1 MGMFEN
7 VKIKKNPIGV
17 EFIKRGLLTETQVDR
32 VLQYQKEHKELKF
45 GEIVD
50 ILDMCDKEALLEAL
64 SDKIE
69 VNPVYLEK
77 ELKINPVKYLPRDV
91 IINNKVMPFDLDGN
105 TLKVAFADPQNAA
118 KIKEVELLLM
128 NAGYTMEIYITLY
141 TSIMKQIEDIR
152 TVETSYV
159 NKEEKD
165 TTKLID
171 NIIMTGIEKRA
182 SDIHIEPLEKKVR
195 IRYRIDGELITVTEL
210 PKERFSTIVGR
221 IKSISNMYQEITYD
235 QDGSINT
242 YENYSIRVSSQK
254 TVTGEKFVLRLLKK
268 NSKARDLFELGFPKD
283 DELVARAFD
292 RRNSIVVVCAPTGEG
307 KTTTLYS
314 AIDYLD
320 KPTINIISIENPVE
334 RRMPGINQVEIGP
347 NVTFASSLRTV
358 LRQDPDIVLVGE
370 IRDEETAKTA
380 IEAGQTGHLVLT
392 TVHTIDAIEAI
403 TRLRKFGI
411 SDYDVSASLVTSI
424 SQRLV
429 RRLCP
434 HCKKEHKLTEDEI
447 KYIEKVEKISGEK
460 FDLEKATVYEPVG
473 CKYCDD
479 IGYYERVALFEI
491 LCIDEYL
498 KDMISEGESTISIK
512 RYAMENTG
520 YRPLIVDGVN
530 KVLNGTTTIEELKR
544 KISL

>member
-69 VNPVYLEK
+69 VNPVFLEK

-91 IINNKVMPFDLDGN
+91 IINNKVMPFDIDGN

-128 NAGYTMEIYITLY
+128 NAGYSMEIYITLY

-210 PKERFSTIVGR
+210 PKERFPTIVGR

-254 TVTGEKFVLRLLKK
+254 TVNGEKFVLRLLKK

-460 FDLEKATVYEPVG
+460 FDLEKATAYEPVG

>member
-1 MGMFEN
+1 MFEN
-7 VKIKKNPIGV
+7 VKIKKNPIGI
-17 EFIKRGLLTETQVDR
+17 EFIKRGLLNESQVDR
-32 VLQYQKEHKELKF
+32 VLKYQKEHKDLKF

-50 ILDMCDKEALLEAL
+50 ILDMCDKESLLEAL
-64 SDKIE
+64 SEKVE
-69 VNPVYLEK
+69 VNPVVLEK
-77 ELKINPVKYLPRDV
+77 ELKVNPVKYLPRDV
-91 IINNKVMPFDLDGN
+91 IINYRVMPFDIDGN

-118 KIKEVELLLM
+118 KVREVELLLM
-128 NAGYTMEIYITLY
+128 NAGYEMEVYITLY

-152 TVETSYV
+152 TVDTTYV

-182 SDIHIEPLEKKVR
+182 SDIHIEPMEDKIRV
-195 IRYRIDGELITVTEL
+195 RYRIDGELITISEL
-210 PKERFSTIVGR
+210 PIDRLSTIVGR
-221 IKSISNMYQEITYD
+221 IKSIANMYQEITYD
-235 QDGSINT
+235 QDGAINN
-242 YENYSIRVSSQK
+242 YDNYSIRVSSQK
-254 TVTGEKFVLRLLKK
+254 NVNGEKFVLRLLKK

-283 DELVARAFD
+283 PELVDQAFD
-292 RRNSIVVVCAPTGEG
+292 KRNSIIVVCAPTGEG

-320 KPTINIISIENPVE
+320 KPSINIISIENPVE

-392 TVHTIDAIEAI
+392 TIHTINAIEAI
-403 TRLRKFGI
+403 TRLRKFGL
-411 SDYDVSASLVTSI
+411 SDYDISASLVTSI

-429 RRLCP
+429 RRLCD
-434 HCKKEHKLTEDEI
+434 HCKKEHKLTEDEL
-447 KYIEKVEKISGEK
+447 KYIERVEKLTGEH
-460 FDLEKATVYEPVG
+460 FDIDKATCYEPVG

-479 IGYYERVALFEI
+479 IGYYERVALFEV
-491 LCIDEYL
+491 LCIDDYL
-498 KDMISEGESTISIK
+498 KDMISEGESTITIK
-512 RYAMENTG
+512 KYAMENTG
-520 YRPLIVDGVN
+520 YRPLVVDGVK
-530 KVLNGTTTIEELKR
+530 KVLNGTTTIEELKK
-544 KISL
+544 KITL

>member
-1 MGMFEN
+1 MFEN

-17 EFIKRGLLTETQVDR
+17 EFIKRGLLTENQVDR
-32 VLQYQKEHKELKF
+32 VLQYQKEHKDLKF

-50 ILDMCDKEALLEAL
+50 ILDMCDKDALLEAL
-64 SDKIE
+64 SDKVE
-69 VNPVYLEK
+69 VNPVKLEDV
-77 ELKINPVKYLPRDV
+77 LKINPVKYLPRDV
-91 IINNKVMPFDLDGN
+91 IINYKVMPFDIEGN
-105 TLKVAFADPQNAA
+105 TLKVAFADPQNAT
-118 KIKEVELLLM
+118 KVKEVELLLM
-128 NAGYTMEIYITLY
+128 NAGYSMEVYITLY

-152 TVETSYV
+152 TVQTTYV
-159 NKEEKD
+159 DKEEKD

-171 NIIMTGIEKRA
+171 NIIMTAIEKRA
-182 SDIHIEPLEKKVR
+182 SDIHIEPMEEKIRV
-195 IRYRIDGELITVTEL
+195 RYRIDGELITISEL
-210 PKERFSTIVGR
+210 PKERQSKITGR
-221 IKSISNMYQEITYD
+221 LKSISNMYQEITYD

-242 YENYSIRVSSQK
+242 YDNFSIRVSSQK
-254 TVTGEKFVLRLLKK
+254 TVNGEKFVLRLLKK
-268 NSKARDLFELGFPKD
+268 NSKARDLFELGFPNDK
-283 DELVARAFD
+283 ELVTRAFD
-292 RRNSIVVVCAPTGEG
+292 RRNSIIVVCAPTGEG

-314 AIDYLD
+314 AIDYLN

-392 TVHTIDAIEAI
+392 TIHTIDAVEAI
-403 TRLRKFGI
+403 TRLRKFGL

-429 RRLCP
+429 RRLCD
-434 HCKKEHKLTEDEI
+434 HCKKERKLTEEEI
-447 KYIEKVEKISGEK
+447 KYIQRVEKITGETYDIK
-460 FDLEKATVYEPVG
+460 DATVYEPVG

-479 IGYYERVALFEI
+479 IGYYERIALFEV

-498 KDMISEGESTISIK
+498 KDMISEGESTITIK
-512 RYAMENTG
+512 KYALENTD
-520 YRPLIVDGVN
+520 YRPLIHDGIK
-530 KVLNGTTTIEELKR
+530 KVLSGVTTIDELKR
-544 KISL
+544 KISI

>member
-1 MGMFEN
+1 MFEN
-7 VKIKKNPIGV
+7 IKSKRSPIGI
-17 EFIKRGLLTETQVDR
+17 EFIKRGLLTENQVDR
-32 VLQYQKEHKELKF
+32 VLEYQKEHKELKF
-45 GEIVD
+45 AEIVD
-50 ILDMCDKEALLEAL
+50 ILDMCDKSALLDVL
-64 SDKIE
+64 SYKIQVTGVMLDGE
-69 VNPVYLEK
+69 I
-77 ELKINPVKYLPRDV
+77 KINPVKYLPRDI
-91 IINNKVMPFDLDGN
+91 IINYKVLPFALVGNK
-105 TLKVAFADPQNAA
+105 LKVAFSDPQNPT
-118 KIKEVELLLM
+118 KVKEVELLLM
-128 NAGYTMEIYITLY
+128 NQGYEMEIYVTLY
-141 TSIMKQIEDIR
+141 TSIMKQISNIR
-152 TVETSYV
+152 TVERDYV
-159 NKEEKD
+159 DKEEKD
-165 TTKLID
+165 TTKLVD
-171 NIIMTGIEKRA
+171 NIIMTAIEKRA
-182 SDIHIEPLEKKVR
+182 SDIHVEPMEDKVR
-195 IRYRIDGELITVTEL
+195 IRYRIDGKLLTVTEL
-210 PKERFSTIVGR
+210 PKNRQDNLIGR
-221 IKSISNMYQEITYD
+221 LKAISNMHQEIAYD

-242 YENYSIRVSSQK
+242 YDGYSIRVSSQK
-254 TVTGEKFVLRLLKK
+254 NVNGEKFVLRLLKK
-268 NSKARDLFELGFPKD
+268 NADKRSLFELGFMNNN
-283 DELVARAFD
+283 ELVDRAFN
-292 RRNSIVVVCAPTGEG
+292 RKNSLIVIGAPTGEG

-314 AIDYLD
+314 VIEYLN
-320 KPTINIISIENPVE
+320 KPEINIISIENPVE
-334 RRMPGINQVEIGP
+334 RRIPGINQVEISP
-347 NVTFASSLRTV
+347 NITFASALRTV

-434 HCKKEHKLTEDEI
+434 HCKKEHKLTEEEI

-512 RYAMENTG
+512 KYAMENTE
-520 YRPLIVDGVN
+520 YRPLVVDGVN